1 VLIFLEIL
9 KLANRSY
16 LLCIFKVLYL
26 FFMIFGLIF
35 LYNYLL
41 LSD

>member
-16 LLCIFKVLYL
+16 LLCSFKVLYS
-26 FFMIFGLIF
+26 FFYGFWTNFSL
-35 LYNYLL
+35 
-41 LSD
+41 